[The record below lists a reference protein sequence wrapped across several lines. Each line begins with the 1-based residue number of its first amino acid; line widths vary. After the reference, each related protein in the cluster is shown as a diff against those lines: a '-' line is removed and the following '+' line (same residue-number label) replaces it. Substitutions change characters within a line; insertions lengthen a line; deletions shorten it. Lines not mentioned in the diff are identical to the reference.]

1 MQVCVYMCVQLC
13 VWERERE
20 RKRKQEG
27 GMAIFVQK
35 ISFNCHATRLQPS
48 LLILISDTLSVSPF
62 VRRRS
67 HYQSESSDPPF
78 SLFLLPLHRFHWDW
92 QKVVVAAEAWSLLT
106 RAATRLSNDHIW
118 PKSKAA
124 ELASLST
131 ARNTKM
137 HRTEFFDCCRN
148 ARSAVIGHLKL
159 LFAVL

>member
-1 MQVCVYMCVQLC
+1 
-13 VWERERE
+13 
-20 RKRKQEG
+20 
-27 GMAIFVQK
+27 MAIFVQK

-67 HYQSESSDPPF
+67 HFQSESSDPPF

-137 HRTEFFDCCRN
+137 HFHRVFRLLYKCTIGCHWLLKTYFCRF
-148 ARSAVIGHLKL
+148 SGAVTSDNLLNFWLKGL
-159 LFAVL
+159 EGGASWKS